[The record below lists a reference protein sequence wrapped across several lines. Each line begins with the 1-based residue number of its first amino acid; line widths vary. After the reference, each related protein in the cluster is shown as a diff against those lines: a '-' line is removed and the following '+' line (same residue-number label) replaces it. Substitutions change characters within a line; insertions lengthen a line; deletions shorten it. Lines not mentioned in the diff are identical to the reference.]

1 MYHLYFDC
9 TFFCCCCCLTCLA
22 LIIRDF
28 CSFYVVVI
36 ILDVCKHSNYIQNHR
51 IVEVGRHLE
60 ISLSNS
66 LLKQSQLEEV
76 VQNCIQWTS
85 LRTAVPYPPL
95 DSLFK
100 HLNSWEKRVFFVFR
114 WNFLC
119 LSLCL
124 LPLVLSLGSILVPSS
139 LHCPIRYLYRSL
151 RFPSAF
157 SFRAKQYHL
166 FQPLSYMTC
175 SRPLIILMNFC
186 STHFINI
193 FFLYWGAQ
201 IKTLS

>member
-1 MYHLYFDC
+1 MPGEFVGCDQVQSWVLICIHLC
-9 TFFCCCCCLTCLA
+9 TSIYVSPLFWLHFFCCCCCLTCLA

-100 HLNSWEKRVFFVFR
+100 HLNSWEKRVFFCVQMEFSL
-114 WNFLC
+114 FEFVPFASC
-119 LSLCL
+119 PLSGIH
-124 LPLVLSLGSILVPSS
+124 LGSI
-139 LHCPIRYLYRSL
+139 
-151 RFPSAF
+151 
-157 SFRAKQYHL
+157 
-166 FQPLSYMTC
+166 
-175 SRPLIILMNFC
+175 
-186 STHFINI
+186 
-193 FFLYWGAQ
+193 FF
-201 IKTLS
+201 TLSH